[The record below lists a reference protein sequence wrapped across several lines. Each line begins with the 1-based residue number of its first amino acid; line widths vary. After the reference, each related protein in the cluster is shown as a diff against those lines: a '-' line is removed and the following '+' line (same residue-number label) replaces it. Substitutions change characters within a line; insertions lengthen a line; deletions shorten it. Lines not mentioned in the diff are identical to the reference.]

1 MFSRHEEVEISHIR
15 SRWFRE
21 PLGDT
26 CAHMRST
33 VNHMYVFFFIFFFKS
48 HSGTFRKFH
57 CRNIF
62 FYIRSG
68 AMMNRRFVIVVAE
81 RFGQVAGP
89 AVFLLAVLTE
99 IRETF
104 NPNYSTR
111 PPFFIAA

>member
-1 MFSRHEEVEISHIR
+1 
-15 SRWFRE
+15 
-21 PLGDT
+21 
-26 CAHMRST
+26 
-33 VNHMYVFFFIFFFKS
+33 
-48 HSGTFRKFH
+48 
-57 CRNIF
+57 
-62 FYIRSG
+62 
-68 AMMNRRFVIVVAE
+68 MMNRRFVIVVAE